1 MKLQQKGAEEFQQ
14 EEFEA
19 HLSDKN
25 NRKKKINYMCKSCF
39 HAQ

>member
-1 MKLQQKGAEEFQQ
+1 MPLITTDENQAKMQQKGAEEFQQ

-25 NRKKKINYMCKSCF
+25 NRKK
-39 HAQ
+39 